1 HRDRFLCNNLV
12 EAYGRCGDLDSATAV
27 FLTIQDRNVFSWTIM
42 IVASVQ
48 NGDGVLALRLL
59 REMDCEGVAPDEMTF
74 SSILGAL
81 SGKRDLRQGRE
92 IHARLRSGGHESNL
106 VVATA
111 LINMYSS
118 CGSIAEARE
127 VFSRTNSRDVVSM
140 SSMVAALAGS
150 GHGGEAILLFRRMD
164 LEGIASNEITFVAA
178 LVACC
183 DCPGSLALGK
193 QIHERIIAGGLGSNV
208 FLANSLVTM
217 YGRSGEVA
225 VAEAVFRSIRRR
237 SLTSWNSML
246 AAYTQ
251 NGHSSVAL
259 DVHVRMDHEGVASDE
274 FTFVTLLDACAMA
287 GTLQLGRQI
296 HDRTAAMG
304 LMANGFVATA
314 LLDMYGK
321 RGSLGEARA
330 VFDRHCTGS
339 VVAWTAMVASYAQH
353 GRSAEALELYGC
365 MALEGLAPNSVTFVN
380 ILSAC
385 SYYGMVDQGWE
396 FFASMRGDHGICPE
410 AVHFGCMVDVLS
422 RAGQLDRAEELLE
435 SLPPF
440 LTAQLSL
447 LGACQLHG
455 DLQRG

>member
-1 HRDRFLCNNLV
+1 
-12 EAYGRCGDLDSATAV
+12 
-27 FLTIQDRNVFSWTIM
+27 
-42 IVASVQ
+42 
-48 NGDGVLALRLL
+48 
-59 REMDCEGVAPDEMTF
+59 
-74 SSILGAL
+74 
-81 SGKRDLRQGRE
+81 
-92 IHARLRSGGHESNL
+92 
-106 VVATA
+106 
-111 LINMYSS
+111 
-118 CGSIAEARE
+118 
-127 VFSRTNSRDVVSM
+127 
-140 SSMVAALAGS
+140 
-150 GHGGEAILLFRRMD
+150 MD

-217 YGRSGEVA
+217 YGRSSEVA
-225 VAEAVFRSIRRR
+225 EAEAVFRSILRR

-246 AAYTQ
+246 AAYAQ

-296 HDRTAAMG
+296 HDRTDAMG
-304 LMANGFVATA
+304 LMTNGFVATA

-339 VVAWTAMVASYAQH
+339 VVAWTAMIASYAQH
-353 GRSAEALELYGC
+353 GRSAEALELYGG

-455 DLQRG
+455 DLQRGWRVSHRVHGECREKYVMLTNLSSTSSYTNHLV